1 MDAAREV
8 RFSAGEV
15 IFHQGDQGSEMYHIR
30 SGRVAVTISRPDGEY
45 PLAELGPGSLLGEMA
60 LISGPPR
67 TATATAVEEVV
78 AQRIPEELFRQNLL
92 GLPGWAVS
100 VAQVLVDRLRNTT
113 SSLDKMLYERTHSVS
128 APGQRPRAPTSI
140 APQGMEIYYYP
151 DSDPHRLNL
160 AGVLE
165 ESVVDQVLAKIESL
179 RSRKI
184 SPVILNF
191 SNVVN
196 VQRPALDAVLA
207 VARQATTET
216 GLIKVENVQL
226 IAERFQK
233 QQGLQE
239 ILHTSQ
245 TPVRSV
251 AFGETVIQQ
260 GDLGDEM
267 YVVKSGQF
275 SVYRTIGERKIVL
288 WTAKEG
294 DVIGE
299 MALIS
304 GQVRQASVEADRAG
318 ELYVIGIQAFRR
330 NAYHIPRWFMTII
343 ESLVTRI
350 KDTNEKLDEFLA
362 GGVRRGDPGKLAP
375 LEVWENVLV
384 PGTCR
389 IVGDLTEPYLT
400 PLRGYLHQRLRRG
413 VRSFVLDVASVRAV
427 DKKALRFLVAF
438 HRYLLDIR
446 GRIEIR
452 GAQRTLFPLDLT

>member
-1 MDAAREV
+1 
-8 RFSAGEV
+8 
-15 IFHQGDQGSEMYHIR
+15 
-30 SGRVAVTISRPDGEY
+30 
-45 PLAELGPGSLLGEMA
+45 A

-67 TATATAVEEVV
+67 TATATALEQVV
-78 AQRIPEELFRQNLL
+78 AQRIPEDLFRQNLL

-113 SSLDKMLYERTHSVS
+113 SSLDKMLYERSHSVS

-140 APQGMEIYYYP
+140 APHGLEIYYYP
-151 DSDPHRLNL
+151 ESDPHRLNL
-160 AGVLE
+160 SGVLE
-165 ESVVDQVLAKIESL
+165 QDVVDQVLTRVDSL
-179 RSRKI
+179 RARKI

-196 VQRPALDAVLA
+196 VHRAALDAVLA
-207 VARQATTET
+207 VARQATAET
-216 GLIKVENVQL
+216 GLVKVENVQL

-233 QQGLQE
+233 QQGLQD
-239 ILHTSQ
+239 ILHTSE

-251 AFGETVIQQ
+251 GFGETVIQQ

-275 SVYRTIGERKIVL
+275 SVSRTVGDRKIGL
-288 WTAKEG
+288 WTAVEG

-304 GQVRQASVEADRAG
+304 GQVRQATVEADRAG
-318 ELYVIGIQAFRR
+318 ELYVIGIRAFRR

-362 GGVRRGDPGKLAP
+362 GGMRPGDPGKVAP
-375 LEVWENVLV
+375 LEVWENVV
-384 PGTCR
+384 APGTCR
-389 IVGDLTEPYLT
+389 IVGDLTGPYLA
-400 PLRGYLHQRLRRG
+400 PLKSYLHQRLRRG
-413 VRSFVLDVASVRAV
+413 VRSFILDVAGVKAV
-427 DKKALRFLVAF
+427 DKKALKFLAAF

-452 GAQRTLFPLDLT
+452 GAQSTIFPLDLT